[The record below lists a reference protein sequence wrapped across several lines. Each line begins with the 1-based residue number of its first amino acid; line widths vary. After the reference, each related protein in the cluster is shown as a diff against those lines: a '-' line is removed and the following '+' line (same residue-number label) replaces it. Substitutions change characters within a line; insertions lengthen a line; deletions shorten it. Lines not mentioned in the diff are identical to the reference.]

1 MGWNGLCLYGIIQI
15 VLIMKT
21 LKSILLTTALIP
33 ALLTNVSA
41 QNNNKNKP
49 DKKHHDQSAS
59 NKGSKNH
66 SGGKP
71 AKVYSYS
78 ELHIPPGHLPP
89 PGACRVW
96 YPNKPPGHQPAPID
110 CPTAGAV
117 APPGTWVI
125 THQGDRYRVNRY
137 DLSTSNSVENI
148 RYYWLR

>member
-1 MGWNGLCLYGIIQI
+1 
-15 VLIMKT
+15 MKT
-21 LKSILLTTALIP
+21 LKSILLTAALIP

-41 QNNNKNKP
+41 ENKNKNKQ
-49 DKKHHDQSAS
+49 DKKQHNQSAS
-59 NKGSKNH
+59 NKGSK
-66 SGGKP
+66 
-71 AKVYSYS
+71 KVYSYN
-78 ELHIPPGHLPP
+78 ELHVPPGHLPP

-137 DLSTSNSVENI
+137 DLSTSNGVENI